1 LKVLVLGASGMLGH
15 KVLQTL
21 SDDTEAYGSVRG
33 RGNDVSAVAPAAA
46 GIVEG
51 VAAEEF
57 DTVVEAVGQTRP
69 DAIVNCIGIVKQ
81 LDEAKAPLR
90 AISINSLFPHRLSRL
105 AEAAG
110 ARLVH
115 VSTDC
120 VFSGAR
126 GGYSEDDLPDP
137 IDLYGRSKLLGEVV
151 DAQALTL
158 RTSMIGRELQGSH
171 GLLEWFLSQE
181 GGRVRGFR
189 RAIFSGWTTNA
200 LARVILELVERH
212 SSLTGLWHV
221 AAEPIN
227 KFELLELLRDAFA
240 LDVEI
245 EPDDEVVLDRSLDG
259 SRFRAETGITAP
271 PWRDMIAE
279 LAEGSSL
286 YDQTRGQAVA
296 RR

>member
-1 LKVLVLGASGMLGH
+1 MLGH

>member
-1 LKVLVLGASGMLGH
+1 MLGH
-15 KVLQTL
+15 KALQTL
-21 SDDTEAYGSVRG
+21 SENTEAYGTVRG

-57 DTVVEAVGQTRP
+57 DTVVEAVGRTRP

-105 AEAAG
+105 AEAAD

-126 GGYSEDDLPDP
+126 GGYSEDDTPDP
-137 IDLYGRSKLLGEVV
+137 VDLYGRTKLLGEIV
-151 DAQALTL
+151 DAPAVTI
-158 RTSMIGRELQGSH
+158 RTSMIGRELHGGR
-171 GLLEWFLSQE
+171 GLLEWFLSQS

-227 KFELLELLRDAFA
+227 KFELLELVREAFA
-240 LDVEI
+240 IDIEL
-245 EPDDEVVLDRSLDG
+245 EPDDDVVIDRSLDG
-259 SRFRAETGITAP
+259 SRFRTETGIAAP
-271 PWRDMIAE
+271 PWPDMIAE
-279 LAEGSSL
+279 LAEGSSF
-286 YDQTRGQAVA
+286 YNRMRGQAVA